1 MQCVRFSIC
10 TLVYL
15 INVQDVIIMQAGKFP
30 KINKRAGCN
39 KAMQVGIFQ
48 KSIVKKSS
56 CLESFQ
62 ILVNVQDVI
71 KPCRLEFL
79 KINSNKSSLLENFQ
93 KLINMQD
100 VIRPCR
106 LENFKKLIRTCCTFI
121 R

>member
-1 MQCVRFSIC
+1 MS
-10 TLVYL
+10 TLDYL

-48 KSIVKKSS
+48 NSIV
-56 CLESFQ
+56 E
-62 ILVNVQDVI
+62 
-71 KPCRLEFL
+71 R
-79 KINSNKSSLLENFQ
+79 SSLLGNFQ
-93 KLINMQD
+93 KLINLQD

-106 LENFKKLIRTCCTFI
+106 LENFEKLIRTCCMFI

>member
-1 MQCVRFSIC
+1 MNMKLYQNKHLMS
-10 TLVYL
+10 TLDYL

-56 CLESFQ
+56 W
-62 ILVNVQDVI
+62 
-71 KPCRLEFL
+71 
-79 KINSNKSSLLENFQ
+79 LENFQ